1 MKILFKCLFL
11 FLLPMGTWAQPSLS
25 IEDAIRKGLEN
36 NYNIRIQDKEVTKA
50 TTLNSW
56 GQAGRY
62 PSISFVGKGT
72 NQNNY
77 NPMTTHQYSATGGVV
92 LNWVLFDGF
101 RINITKAKLADL
113 QKLSEENA
121 MVVIEN
127 TVQSIILAYYQLL
140 QNHAEKEVLERVKKL
155 SYDRLK
161 YVEEQRK
168 VGTSVKFDYLQ
179 AKNNYLTDKAKVLSL
194 HVTSQNLERNL
205 AYLMGEDTTTP
216 YKLTTSLDVPM
227 SSYLLADLEQKMKSS
242 NRNLKNQYLSLAVVT
257 DDYRLS
263 KSGSYPSVN
272 VTGSYNYGH
281 GWSDSNPTREIQNA
295 PVQNMFIE
303 MGVRY
308 NLFNGGIQKRAR
320 KVAKYNVEVQELNIE
335 SLWLGLK
342 NQLINQHNKYLLE
355 KELFDVATEAEKS
368 SLLNLEIAQE
378 RYNVGAINSFD
389 YRDIQIAYQNSA
401 LGMVRSKYRLI
412 ESNLGLVKLT
422 GGILNDYTEIS
433 N

>member
-1 MKILFKCLFL
+1 MKILFRCLCL
-11 FLLPMGTWAQPSLS
+11 FLLPLGAWAQQPLSL
-25 IEDAIRKGLEN
+25 EEAIQRGLEN
-36 NYNIRIQDKEVTKA
+36 NYDIRIQDKEVAKA

-62 PSISFVGKGT
+62 PSITFVGKGT
-72 NQNNY
+72 NQDNY
-77 NPMTTHQYSATGGVV
+77 SPTLSHQYSVTGGVT

-113 QKLSEENA
+113 QKFSEGNA
-121 MVVIEN
+121 MVIIEN
-127 TVQSIILAYYQLL
+127 TVQSIILGYYQLL
-140 QNHAEKEVLERVKKL
+140 QNQSEKEVLARVKQL

-179 AKNNYLTDKAKVLSL
+179 AKNNYLADKAKLLSL
-194 HVTSQNLERNL
+194 SVTTQNLERNL
-205 AYLMGEDTTTP
+205 AYLMGDDSSVS
-216 YKLTTSLDVPM
+216 YKLTTPLEVPKADYVM
-227 SSYLLADLEQKMKSS
+227 IDLEQKMRSS
-242 NRNLKNQYLSLAVVT
+242 NRNLINQYLSLAVIT

-263 KSGSYPSVN
+263 KSGDYPSVN

-281 GWSDSNPTREIQNA
+281 GWSDASGSMGNA
-295 PVQNMFIE
+295 PVSNLFIE

-308 NLFNGGIQKRAR
+308 NLFNGGIQKRAK
-320 KVAKYNVEVQELNIE
+320 KVAKYNVEVQELRTE

-342 NQLINQHNKYLLE
+342 NQLINQFNKYMLE
-355 KELFDVATEAEKS
+355 RELFEVANEAEKS

-378 RYNVGAINSFD
+378 RYNVGAINSFN
-389 YRDIQIAYQNSA
+389 YRDIQIAYQNAA

-412 ESNLGLVKLT
+412 ETNVGLVKLT
-422 GGILNDYTEIS
+422 GGILNDYTEIK